1 MQQLKDTP
9 EISNQQ
15 QALAMALLDQQYQQ
29 QLGYGGQTAK
39 PAASTTQAPSQ
50 QSNPN
55 YNISNAST

>member
-29 QLGYGGQTAK
+29 QLGYGQTAK
-39 PAASTTQAPSQ
+39 PAASTTQAPGQ
-50 QSNPN
+50 QPTPN
-55 YNISNAST
+55 YNMSNAST